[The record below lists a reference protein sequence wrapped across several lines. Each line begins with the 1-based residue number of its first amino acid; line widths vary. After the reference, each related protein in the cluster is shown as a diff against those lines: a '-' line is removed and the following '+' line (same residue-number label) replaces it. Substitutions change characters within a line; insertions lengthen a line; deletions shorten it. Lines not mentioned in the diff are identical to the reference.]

1 MNKKIANKI
10 KLLIS
15 SLIPIFIGPI
25 LIHFGGLKETY
36 ILTILGVIVCICA
49 ILMIFISLFGVINE
63 LFKKWFIIL
72 AINSHQW

>member
-25 LIHFGGLKETY
+25 LIHFGGLKEKY
-36 ILTILGVIVCICA
+36 VLTILGVIVCISA
-49 ILMIFISLFGVINE
+49 VVLSLIH
-63 LFKKWFIIL
+63 I
-72 AINSHQW
+72 

>member
-36 ILTILGVIVCICA
+36 ILTILGVIVCISA
-49 ILMIFISLFGVINE
+49 VVMIFMSLFGIINE

-72 AINSHQW
+72 GINSHQW

>member
-36 ILTILGVIVCICA
+36 ILTILGVIVCISA
-49 ILMIFISLFGVINE
+49 VVMIFMSLFGIINE

>member
-1 MNKKIANKI
+1 MNKKIANHI

-25 LIHFGGLKETY
+25 LIHFGGLKESY
-36 ILTILGVIVCICA
+36 ILTVLGVIVCISA
-49 ILMIFISLFGVINE
+49 VVMIFMSLFGIINE